1 MLDKA
6 RVLKPALKKL
16 YLKLESKSQRA
27 KVREL
32 ESWSTRKITKAKFWM
47 GLKGRRRG
55 KKREVKAK
63 GKGEKG
69 VGTATNVTNAD

>member
-6 RVLKPALKKL
+6 RVLKPELKKL
-16 YLKLESKSQRA
+16 YLKLESKSKRA
-27 KVREL
+27 NVREP
-32 ESWSTRKITKAKFWM
+32 ESWSKRKITKAKFWM

-55 KKREVKAK
+55 LKREVRA
-63 GKGEKG
+63 KGEKG